1 MEWLKRLLGDNF
13 SKLSSETLSILK
25 EALGESEYVANDP
38 TKIIPKNVFNE
49 KLEKI
54 KLLETQ
60 ITQYQEQLKNTG
72 DMVTSSE
79 MKTKLET
86 QKVEFENL
94 IKEQKQEYEQ
104 RIENDNKKHLI
115 ESTLANQGC
124 LHPDLVMGKIN
135 LDDVIVKDD
144 KILNG
149 DKIILP
155 LKDNYKALFTNKVT
169 GNTPPSGG
177 GTNPP
182 PQPSSKEDLIKKYN
196 EAEKNQDFLTM
207 QKVQREIKQISGD
220 GE

>member
-1 MEWLKRLLGDNF
+1 MEWLKLLLGDNYN
-13 SKLSSETLSILK
+13 KLGAETINILK
-25 EALGESEYVANDP
+25 ESLGDSEYVANDP

-60 ITQYQEQLKNTG
+60 ISQYQEQLKSTG

-86 QKVEFENL
+86 QKLDFEKL
-94 IKEQKQEYEQ
+94 IKEQKLQYEKQ
-104 RIENDNKKHLI
+104 IDDDAKKHLI
-115 ESTLANQGC
+115 ESTLTNQGC

-135 LDDVIVKDD
+135 LDDVIIKDD

-155 LKDNYKALFTNKVT
+155 LKDSYKALFSNKVT
-169 GNTPPSGG
+169 GSTPPSGG
-177 GTNPP
+177 GSNPQ

-196 EAEKNQDFLTM
+196 EAEKSSDFLTM
-207 QKVQREIKQISGD
+207 QKVQRQIKDLNSD
-220 GE
+220 